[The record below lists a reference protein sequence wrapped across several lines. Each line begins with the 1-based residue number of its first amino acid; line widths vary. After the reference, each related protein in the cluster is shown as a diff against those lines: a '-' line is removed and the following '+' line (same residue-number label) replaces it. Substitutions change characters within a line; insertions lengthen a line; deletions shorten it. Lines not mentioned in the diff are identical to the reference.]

1 MPAPDKATEIKA
13 IITGVF
19 AFLTALWGWVGW
31 AVLIMVISMFLDYL
45 TGTWAAKARGEWSSA
60 IARQGLWHKLGEI
73 TALLVAAL
81 CDIAVQVIF
90 SSGAASL
97 ISDIEYEGYI
107 TIIVAVWYTFTEIGS
122 ILENA
127 QELGAP
133 IPDWLIKGVG
143 KLKRQTSDIRTTA
156 EAVSNL
162 DTQQLAAAIVEYVG
176 KHEAKREKPPDM

>member
-13 IITGVF
+13 IFTGIF

-31 AVLIMVISMFLDYL
+31 AVLIMMISMFLDYV
-45 TGTWAAKARGEWSSA
+45 TGSWAAKAKGEWSSA

-81 CDIAVQVIF
+81 CDIAVQVIV
-90 SSGAASL
+90 SSGAAPL
-97 ISDIEYEGYI
+97 SDIEYEGYI
-107 TIIVAVWYTFTEIGS
+107 TIIVAVWYIFTEVGS

-133 IPDWLIKGVG
+133 IPDWLVKGVA
-143 KLKRQTSDIRTTA
+143 KMKRQTNDIQTTA

-176 KHEAKREKPPDM
+176 KHEAKKEKPPDA